1 MLAILMAELDDDDDV
16 ISIEGPVE
24 LIDGELMIR
33 IPLTAGGL
41 ELEPLIRRGARIEGD
56 FLVVSIPPELAEH
69 LRIGEGSLVVVDN
82 QNNRFRLTR
91 SDANDRDVH

>member
-1 MLAILMAELDDDDDV
+1 MADDEPDY
-16 ISIEGPVE
+16 ISLEGPVE
-24 LIDGELMIR
+24 LIEGELVLR

-56 FLVVSIPPELAEH
+56 FLIVSIPPHLAEH
-69 LRIGEGSLVVVDN
+69 LRVGEGSLVIVDN
-82 QNNRFRLTR
+82 RDNRFRLTR